1 MVDMRRLFTS
11 CGDPTSSLLDD
22 VEAVEVFGVD
32 KHCQMQNGHKALST
46 LYMCRQ
52 VCFGIEIL
60 SDSLKLIKEAVMIIF
75 RQIK

>member
-1 MVDMRRLFTS
+1 MGLRSERQNKAMVDMRRLFSS

-46 LYMCRQ
+46 LYMCRK
-52 VCFGIEIL
+52 V
-60 SDSLKLIKEAVMIIF
+60 
-75 RQIK
+75 

>member
-11 CGDPTSSLLDD
+11 CGDPSSSLLDV

-46 LYMCRQ
+46 LYC
-52 VCFGIEIL
+52 VEKF
-60 SDSLKLIKEAVMIIF
+60 SFALKYLVTV
-75 RQIK
+75 